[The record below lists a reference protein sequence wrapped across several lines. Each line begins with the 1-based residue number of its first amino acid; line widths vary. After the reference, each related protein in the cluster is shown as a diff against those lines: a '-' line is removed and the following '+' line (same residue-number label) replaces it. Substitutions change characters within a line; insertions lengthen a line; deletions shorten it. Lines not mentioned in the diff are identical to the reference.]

1 MANESNLLD
10 ISETTFNALRKPDV
24 KKVVVGDKIKSLC
37 THVKV
42 LTETVSQL
50 LTKNDRLNND

>member
-24 KKVVVGDKIKSLC
+24 KKSCGW
-37 THVKV
+37 
-42 LTETVSQL
+42 
-50 LTKNDRLNND
+50 